1 MKVFKIRPLWD
12 LIAKFQQIPQ
22 QQILSIDKQMAP
34 LEDRSLLKQYVP
46 KKPNKR
52 AYKIFML
59 SDMHSIVHNI
69 YWENF
74 EYILEK

>member
-1 MKVFKIRPLWD
+1 
-12 LIAKFQQIPQ
+12 
-22 QQILSIDKQMAP
+22 MAP

-52 AYKIFML
+52 GYKIFML